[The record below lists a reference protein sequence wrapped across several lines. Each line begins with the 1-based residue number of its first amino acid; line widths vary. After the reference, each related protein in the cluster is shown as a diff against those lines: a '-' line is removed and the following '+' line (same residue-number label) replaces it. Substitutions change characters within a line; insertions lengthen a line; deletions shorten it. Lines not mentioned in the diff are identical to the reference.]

1 MSSPAQSL
9 DFSNFAAIY
18 ERFLVGPLFQPWARV
33 MVARVA
39 PMPGERA
46 LDVACGTGIVART
59 VRERLGSAA
68 SIVGV
73 DLSPAMLA
81 AARQAAPD
89 IDWREGNAT
98 SLPLAAGEQFDVAFC
113 QQGLQFVSDKPAAAR
128 ELRRALTAGGR
139 LAVATWRPDD
149 EIPIFRQM
157 RETAEGHVGA
167 IVDQRHSFADAEA
180 LAALL
185 SDAGF
190 RDVTV
195 QTLDDTT
202 RFDDGPL
209 FARLNTMALMGMSPA
224 AKAMD
229 EPDRARVVAAIVE
242 DCVQRVL
249 PRYADGT
256 GIAFA
261 NCTNLATARA

>member
-1 MSSPAQSL
+1 MSTPVPSL

-18 ERFLVGPLFQPWARV
+18 ERFLVAPLFQPWAAV
-33 MVARVA
+33 MVARAA
-39 PMPGERA
+39 PASGERV

-59 VRERLGSAA
+59 VRARLGSAV

-98 SLPLAAGEQFDVAFC
+98 NLPLAPGEQFDVALC

-128 ELRRALTAGGR
+128 EFRRALADGGR
-139 LAVATWRPDD
+139 LAVATWRPDE
-149 EIPIFRQM
+149 EIPMFRQL
-157 RETAEGHVGA
+157 REVAEAHVGA
-167 IVDQRHSFADAEA
+167 ISDVRHSFADAEA
-180 LAALL
+180 LASLFTE
-185 SDAGF
+185 AGF
-190 RDVTV
+190 NDVTV
-195 QTLDDTT
+195 QTVSDTT

-224 AKAMD
+224 AKAMG
-229 EPDRARVVAAIVE
+229 EEDRTQVVARIVE
-242 DCVQRVL
+242 DCVQHVL

-261 NCTNLATARA
+261 NRTNLVTARA